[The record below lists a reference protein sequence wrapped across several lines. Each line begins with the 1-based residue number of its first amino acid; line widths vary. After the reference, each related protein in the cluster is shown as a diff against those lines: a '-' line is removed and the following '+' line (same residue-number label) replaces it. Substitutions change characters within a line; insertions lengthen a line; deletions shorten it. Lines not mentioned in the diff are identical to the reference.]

1 MIDPELIAYIVG
13 EILPRYAS
21 FDAAHRRNHA
31 EQVIA
36 ESLRL
41 ARLHGCEERLCYTIA
56 AYHDVGLVGGREH
69 HHTLSGAI
77 LRADKRL
84 KAWFTDA
91 EITLMAEAAE
101 DHRASSDHTPRTIYG
116 CIVAEADRT
125 IEPLVILRRTVQY
138 GLTHYPQYDREEHYR
153 RFVEHLIEKYAE
165 GGYLRLWIAD
175 PDKEQRLAE
184 LRALISDRT
193 TLRTTFDRLYDA
205 ESAIK
210 N

>member
-1 MIDPELIAYIVG
+1 MIDPELIAYIEG

-21 FDAAHRRNHA
+21 FDAAHRRDHA

-41 ARLHGCEERLCYTIA
+41 ARLHGCNESLCYTIA

-101 DHRASSDHTPRTIYG
+101 DHRASSDHAPRTIYG

-138 GLTHYPQYDREEHYR
+138 GLTHYPQYDQEEHYR

-184 LRALISDRT
+184 LRALIADRT
-193 TLRTTFDRLYDA
+193 TLRTTFDRLYD
-205 ESAIK
+205 EELENK
-210 N
+210 D

>member
-1 MIDPELIAYIVG
+1 MIDPELIAYIEG
-13 EILPRYAS
+13 EILPRYEK
-21 FDAAHRRNHA
+21 FDAAHRRDHA

-41 ARLHGCEERLCYTIA
+41 TRLHGCDEGLCYTIA

-101 DHRASSDHTPRTIYG
+101 DHRASSNHAPRTIYG

-175 PDKEQRLAE
+175 PDKEQRLGK

-193 TLRTTFDRLYDA
+193 TLRTTFDSLFD
-205 ESAIK
+205 EELKIK
-210 N
+210 D

>member
-1 MIDPELIAYIVG
+1 MIDPELIAYIEG
-13 EILPRYAS
+13 EILPRYEK
-21 FDAAHRRNHA
+21 FDAAHRRDHA
-31 EQVIA
+31 EQVIT

-77 LRADKRL
+77 LQADKRL
-84 KAWFTDA
+84 TAWFTDA
-91 EITLMAEAAE
+91 EINLMAEAAE
-101 DHRASSDHTPRTIYG
+101 DHRASSDHAPRTIYG

-193 TLRTTFDRLYDA
+193 TLRTTFDRLYD
-205 ESAIK
+205 EELENK
-210 N
+210 D

>member
-1 MIDPELIAYIVG
+1 MIDPELIAYIEG
-13 EILPRYAS
+13 EILPRYEK
-21 FDAAHRRNHA
+21 FDAAHRRDHA

-101 DHRASSDHTPRTIYG
+101 DHRASSDHAPRTIYG

-175 PDKEQRLAE
+175 PDKEQRLQE
-184 LRALISDRT
+184 LRTLISDRT
-193 TLRTTFDRLYDA
+193 NLRTTFDRLYD
-205 ESAIK
+205 EELENK
-210 N
+210 D